1 MRTQVRSEVRSQV
14 RCPALMAPAPGR
26 RHRGPVGGTDAD
38 AAGRRLL
45 ETYAALAAR
54 GEHLLQGLLAGK
66 PPRQWQHYP
75 ENDAI
80 DRVSGYQWFYHSHS
94 PEDRP
99 GATEHGH
106 FHLFARRPLWARR
119 LRSGAEKAFA
129 ALTGDPQ
136 ASVTTRHLLGIGMS
150 AKGVPTSLFTVN
162 SWVTGDLML
171 SAASTERLLARMHLD
186 TSHASIDAVLES
198 VVALC
203 ASEIHEVMAARDATL
218 SSRPAH
224 GVLADQNLEL
234 LSEMT
239 IVL

>member
-1 MRTQVRSEVRSQV
+1 MRAQVWSEVRSQV
-14 RCPALMAPAPGR
+14 RRAALMAPAPGR
-26 RHRGPVGGTDAD
+26 RHRRPVESIDAD
-38 AAGRRLL
+38 AAGQRLL

-54 GEHLLQGLLAGK
+54 GEHLLHGLLAGQ

-80 DRVSGYQWFYHSHS
+80 DRASGYQWFYHSHS

-99 GATEHGH
+99 DASEHGH

-119 LRSGAEKAFA
+119 LQSDAEKAFA
-129 ALTGDPQ
+129 ALTGHPQ
-136 ASVTTRHLLGIGMS
+136 VSVTTRHLLGIGMS

-171 SAASTERLLARMHLD
+171 SAAGTERLLARMRLD
-186 TSHASIDAVLES
+186 TGHTHIDAVLES

-203 ASEIHEVMAARDATL
+203 AGEIHRLMAARDATL
-218 SSRPAH
+218 SGRSAH
-224 GVLADQNLEL
+224 GVLADQGLEL
-234 LSEMT
+234 LSET
-239 IVL
+239 AI